1 MLSKKVAILLPCLLT
16 GGTEVAS
23 YEAARAFSN
32 LGFTVTVIV
41 YFDEVDSVML
51 EKFQA
56 ADINVQLLHQVRQN
70 NLLALAKLARVLI
83 KALWTRYDLV
93 WIQYMTPTVL
103 PLLIGKIF
111 SKKIVACIHFSANH
125 FSSSGISRVRWLSR
139 YWCANII
146 CVSKTTALGF
156 FGDYKKQGTITG
168 RVSVIPNAFNMTK
181 TLDVLPRNWR
191 QEQGWESTA
200 LIIGYVG
207 RLAHVKG
214 VDILLQ
220 AMAKL
225 NKDIDCKLIIVGDG
239 SEKEEL
245 ISLAKNLDIYH
256 LVYFAGRI
264 SHDQVLQAIKGFDI
278 AIVPS
283 RDEGFGLS
291 ALEAMSVGIPV
302 IASKVGALSEVVIDT
317 VTGLLYKSEDP
328 TDLTNK
334 ITSLLNDSE
343 QRKKLGSS
351 GMVHA
356 KNCYSRSNFQ
366 ANIAKLLNRIEIS
379 NTKGGRA

>member
-23 YEAARAFSN
+23 YEAALAFSN
-32 LGFTVTVIV
+32 LGYTVTVIV
-41 YFDEVDSVML
+41 YFDEVDLVML

-225 NKDIDCKLIIVGDG
+225 NKDIDCKLIIVGD
-239 SEKEEL
+239 
-245 ISLAKNLDIYH
+245 
-256 LVYFAGRI
+256 
-264 SHDQVLQAIKGFDI
+264 
-278 AIVPS
+278 
-283 RDEGFGLS
+283 
-291 ALEAMSVGIPV
+291 
-302 IASKVGALSEVVIDT
+302 
-317 VTGLLYKSEDP
+317 
-328 TDLTNK
+328 
-334 ITSLLNDSE
+334 
-343 QRKKLGSS
+343 
-351 GMVHA
+351 
-356 KNCYSRSNFQ
+356 
-366 ANIAKLLNRIEIS
+366 
-379 NTKGGRA
+379 

>member
-23 YEAARAFSN
+23 YETAHAFSN
-32 LGFTVTVIV
+32 LGYTVTVIV
-41 YFDEVDSVML
+41 YFDEVDLVML

-70 NLLALAKLARVLI
+70 NLLALAKLAQVLI

-93 WIQYMTPTVL
+93 WVQYMTPTVL

-111 SKKIVACIHFSANH
+111 SKKMVACIHFSANH

-191 QEQGWESTA
+191 QEQGWKSTA

-220 AMAKL
+220 AIAKL

-245 ISLAKNLDIYH
+245 ISLAKNLDIHH

-343 QRKKLGSS
+343 QRKKLGGC

-366 ANIAKLLNRIEIS
+366 DNIAKLLNQIEICS
-379 NTKGGRA
+379 TKGGRA

>member
-41 YFDEVDSVML
+41 YFDEVDLVML

-70 NLLALAKLARVLI
+70 NLLALAKLAQILI

-93 WIQYMTPTVL
+93 WVQYMTPTVL

-111 SKKIVACIHFSANH
+111 SKKMVACIHFSANH

-156 FGDYKKQGTITG
+156 FGDHTKQGTITG

-302 IASKVGALSEVVIDT
+302 IASRVGALSEVVIDT
-317 VTGLLYKSEDP
+317 VTGLLYKSENP
-328 TDLTNK
+328 IDLTNK

-343 QRKKLGSS
+343 QRKKLGGS

-366 ANIAKLLNRIEIS
+366 DNIAKLLSRIEIS